1 MEMML
6 VTSLIWHIY
15 KKGMSSGFVEIDPG
29 FMLLDQG
36 EAAGYYYSGCYF
48 DEFDFEAAPL
58 WLVERAMSMEP
69 IPIHK
74 AKDLYIALCEW
85 VPNFRSLDL
94 DQLRAW
100 E

>member
-1 MEMML
+1 ML

-15 KKGMSSGFVEIDPG
+15 RKGMSSGLVEIDPG
-29 FMLLDQG
+29 YMLLDPG

-48 DEFDFEAAPL
+48 GVFDFEVAPL
-58 WLVERAMSMEP
+58 WFMDRAMYMEP

-74 AKDLYIALCEW
+74 TKDLYIALCKW
-85 VPNFRSLDL
+85 APNFRFLDL
-94 DQLRAW
+94 DQLWIW